1 MKIYFALITDYLG
14 KPVQQLAYTATV
26 KHSAF
31 LAKEYIDHVPP
42 ACGFIICKRYIDA
55 KEIAKLLNQGAYA
68 ILIVTVLYYS

>member
-14 KPVQQLAYTATV
+14 KPVQQLAYTATA

-31 LAKEYIDHVPP
+31 LAQEYIDHVPP
-42 ACGFIICKRYIDA
+42 ACGFKIGIKYVDA

-68 ILIVTVLYYS
+68 ILIVSVLYY

>member
-14 KPVQQLAYTATV
+14 KPVQQLAYTATA

-31 LAKEYIDHVPP
+31 LAQEYIDHVPP
-42 ACGFIICKRYIDA
+42 ACGFTICKKYVDA

-68 ILIVTVLYYS
+68 ILIMSVLYYY